1 MPSIYPNDY
10 RAIIAALVRAR
21 KAKKITQ
28 VQLANA
34 MRVKQSLI
42 SKAER
47 CERRLDVAELIHI
60 CELLDISA
68 SSLFVAITPRFS
80 PLSSSD
86 D

>member
-10 RAIIAALVRAR
+10 RTIIAALVRIR

-28 VQLANA
+28 VQLADA

-47 CERRLDVAELIHI
+47 CERRLDIAEIIHI
-60 CELLDISA
+60 CELLGVPA
-68 SSLFVAITPRFS
+68 ESLIHAVNPRFT
-80 PLSSSD
+80 PLTPSE
-86 D
+86 

>member
-47 CERRLDVAELIHI
+47 CERRLDIAELLHI
-60 CELLDISA
+60 CELLDISTESII
-68 SSLFVAITPRFS
+68 SSIPTRFS
-80 PLSSSD
+80 PLLPSQD
-86 D
+86 

>member
-10 RAIIAALVRAR
+10 RTIIAALVRIR

-28 VQLANA
+28 VQLADA

-47 CERRLDVAELIHI
+47 CERRLDIVEIIHI
-60 CELLDISA
+60 CELLGVPVSELTSA
-68 SSLFVAITPRFS
+68 IPSRFAA
-80 PLSSSD
+80 LCAVEH
-86 D
+86 